1 MKRFRLHGLRLVAL
15 SLLLG
20 PVVASAGCLG
30 LAATGAVATPGAPT
44 AGAGSRLP
52 SLLQQLQKNSAGL
65 ELFDGSANEVLAAVD
80 EQGKFVPDPT
90 RTATATAAPSATP
103 TRTPTSLGLAN
114 PTTPAATQTPTPAGT
129 PTPTVTATATPT
141 ATPGATNTPTPTVT
155 ASPTPTATPTATPT
169 SQPTPPHEG
178 TPPTEG

>member
-1 MKRFRLHGLRLVAL
+1 MKRFRLRGLRLVAL
-15 SLLLG
+15 SLLMG
-20 PVVASAGCLG
+20 PVLASAGCLG

-44 AGAGSRLP
+44 ASAGSRLP

-80 EQGKFVPDPT
+80 EQGKFVADPT
-90 RTATATAAPSATP
+90 RTVTATAAPSATP

-114 PTTPAATQTPTPAGT
+114 PTTPAATQTATPAGT
-129 PTPTVTATATPT
+129 PTPTARATATPT
-141 ATPGATNTPTPTVT
+141 ATPGATNTPTPTPT
-155 ASPTPTATPTATPT
+155 ASPTPTPRATPT